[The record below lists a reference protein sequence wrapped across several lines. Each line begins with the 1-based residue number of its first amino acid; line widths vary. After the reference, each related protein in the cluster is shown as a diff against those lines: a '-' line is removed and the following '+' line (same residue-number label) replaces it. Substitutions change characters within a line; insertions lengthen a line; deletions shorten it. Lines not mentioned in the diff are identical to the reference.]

1 MAGPALYGSEFSP
14 GAMVGSYV
22 LDELYYRGNFTVLY
36 RAHHERTDR
45 PAAVKVLHQQHLGS
59 SKALRRFHQEARAL
73 EQLHHPQIVHL
84 LEAGELR
91 DGRPYFA
98 TEWIDGQNLAE
109 HISQHGCLS
118 VVDAAAVL
126 EQVGAALAAA
136 HALGIIHRDL
146 KAQNIVVS
154 RTGVGFGVK
163 LLDFGIA
170 KWLERPAG
178 SVGLTSTGMVLGT
191 PVAMAPEQIRGESPD
206 VRTDIYALGVLLHQ
220 LLTGLAPFRGVN
232 AVEVEEMHLHAP
244 PPRPSLLVPA
254 ASGFDS
260 VVLQCLRK
268 NPQERFQ
275 TVSAVID
282 AVRVAAAGFGSR
294 ASDADGRAVGVYV
307 ELRSPPERIEGEL
320 EETWDGAAELALH
333 LRQRLTEL
341 ELEVSL
347 ETSTALLGVGA
358 LPSQVE
364 AERTCRAKR
373 LLETLD
379 LFAELTSLGS
389 GRGIEVM
396 VAVHAA
402 VGRSEESSA
411 GDHRWTGELIS
422 VSEWIPESF
431 SAGVYGTASSLS
443 DIEALFRIR
452 PATNGSG
459 LWRLEPDPKSPEL
472 PGAE

>member
-22 LDELYYRGNFTVLY
+22 LDEVHYRGSFTVLY

-45 PAAVKVLHQQHLGS
+45 PAAVKVLHPQHLAS
-59 SKALRRFHQEARAL
+59 SKSLRRFHQEARAL
-73 EQLHHPQIVHL
+73 EQLHHPHIVQL

-109 HISQHGCLS
+109 HIRQHGSLS
-118 VVDAAAVL
+118 LADAAAVL
-126 EQVGAALAAA
+126 EQVGAALAAT

-146 KAQNIVVS
+146 KAQNIMVS
-154 RTGVGFGVK
+154 RTGEGFGVK

-178 SVGLTSTGMVLGT
+178 SVGLTSTGMILGT

-206 VRTDIYALGVLLHQ
+206 VRTDVYALGVLLHQ
-220 LLTGLAPFRGVN
+220 LLTGQAPFRGDN
-232 AVEVEEMHLHAP
+232 AVEVEEMHLQAP
-244 PPRPSLLVPA
+244 PPVPSLLVPA
-254 ASGFDS
+254 AAAFDS
-260 VVLQCLRK
+260 VVLRCLRK

-275 TVSAVID
+275 TVSALLD

-294 ASDADGRAVGVYV
+294 ASEANGRAVGVYV
-307 ELRSPPERIEGEL
+307 ELRPSPGKVDVEL
-320 EETWDGAAELALH
+320 EESWDSIDEVAVH
-333 LRQRLTEL
+333 LRQRLTQLEL
-341 ELEVSL
+341 ELSL
-347 ETSTALLGVGA
+347 ESSAALLGVAA
-358 LPSQVE
+358 LPWMAE
-364 AERTCRAKR
+364 AERSCRAKR
-373 LLETLD
+373 LRETLD
-379 LFAELTSLGS
+379 LFAELTALGRN
-389 GRGIEVM
+389 RGIEVM

-402 VGRSEESSA
+402 AGKSEESDA
-411 GDHRWTGELIS
+411 GANRWTGELMS

-443 DIEALFRIR
+443 DIEALFRIC
-452 PATNGSG
+452 PATNGPG
-459 LWRLEPDPKSPEL
+459 LWRLEHHPDHARPK
-472 PGAE
+472 